1 MDKPGTSA
9 STTGSSDGGAQSTVQ
24 IGDQFRDTVAS
35 ILRTKYADV
44 LTEVRLGNHKKVD
57 IVFSRFDFGR
67 TERIGVECKDYQR
80 PLTKQDI
87 SSKIYPDYDVL
98 VRAGKLDRVIIV
110 ASKDI
115 SADARSYVDAIRWM
129 SFRTVYQLEEDLLG
143 LREYIESLSTIFDER
158 ELGSYYVEARF
169 EGKNGTA
176 EEYISHWLSDLES
189 TPLAIM
195 GGYGKGKT
203 SFALRIISVQAHRYL
218 NNPTERMPVLIRLGH
233 VVHETQLEGLFG
245 KEFTARYPARDFR
258 FRTMEHLNELGRLF
272 IVLDGF
278 DEMKHAMSASD
289 FRANFREFN
298 RLLRP
303 NSKVLLLGRPNAVP
317 TDARRHVFRG
327 ERYHKEHLT
336 LDPAFRRWNEVTI
349 NYFNDIEIQKFL
361 HSYLSHL
368 LKESSDAQRE
378 RFIAGRVD
386 EIRRE
391 VAVDL
396 LARPVHA
403 KIVAD
408 LASEP
413 TFDLHGFTRHT
424 LYAAFIKLLVERD
437 VEEKQARNAI
447 GVEGR
452 LEFQRRLAWWSWTK
466 ADEGQGFFERDKVPI
481 SLLADL
487 PDGTATDD
495 ETKLA
500 EYLVSTLTEEKEAG
514 ILYFAH
520 RSFQEFLVG
529 EKLRTLT
536 PSADQHLQIAAT
548 LSDDILDFLDTAP
561 DQNHIRRWHGTL
573 SECTGPLP
581 TAYLRYFKKDRAL
594 VREILLSK
602 ISHNVP
608 ATDVAI
614 IGLAP
619 LIAREKKGNGTLP
632 IESEV
637 IVYLENIVADG
648 NDGAAIMAIICLIRL
663 HAEENAANAIDSLL
677 VGLLMRHVKRMNSSN
692 RMRETSA
699 GEVHGIEMPY
709 SKFGAVE
716 EICSRVLSREKANNI
731 GKRIFIRLKDTL
743 DLAAAH
749 LTQTTMLIAR
759 SIDPTRN
766 NPISH
771 EFFQGIRLSP
781 LPELLSVTI
790 PIDSIKDP
798 TMRDAITFIMNQPA
812 DRFMI
817 DGGGGRRQGDEFGM
831 STLFPSGRRRSL
843 K

>member
-1 MDKPGTSA
+1 MGEPGTSA
-9 STTGSSDGGAQSTVQ
+9 NTTGSTDSGAQSTVQ
-24 IGDQFRDTVAS
+24 IGDRFRDTVAS

-67 TERIGVECKDYQR
+67 IERIGVECKHYQR
-80 PLTKQDI
+80 PLTKQEI
-87 SSKIYPDYDVL
+87 SSKIYPDYNVL
-98 VRAGKLDRVIIV
+98 VSEGELDRVIIV

-169 EGKNGTA
+169 EGKKGTA
-176 EEYISHWLSDLES
+176 EEYISHWLNDLQAN
-189 TPLAIM
+189 PLAIM

-203 SFALRIISVQAHRYL
+203 SFALRIASEQARRYF
-218 NNPTERMPVLIRLGH
+218 NDPTERMPVLIRLGH

-245 KEFTARYPARDFR
+245 KEFTARHPARDFR
-258 FRTMEHLNELGRLF
+258 FRTLEQLNELGRLF

-289 FRANFREFN
+289 FRANFKEFN

-303 NSKVLLLGRPNAVP
+303 KSKVLLLGRPNAVP
-317 TDARRHVFRG
+317 TDARHHVFRG
-327 ERYHKEHLT
+327 ERYHKEHLAQ
-336 LDPAFRRWNEVTI
+336 DPTFRRWTEVTI
-349 NYFNDIEIQKFL
+349 DYFNDIEIQRFL

-368 LKESSDAQRE
+368 LRESSDAQRE
-378 RFIAGRVD
+378 KFISDRVE

-403 KIVAD
+403 KIVAE
-408 LASEP
+408 LASDP

-437 VEEKQARNAI
+437 VEEKQARRAI
-447 GVEGR
+447 GVEDR

-466 ADEGQGFFERDKVPI
+466 ADEGQGFFERDQVPF
-481 SLLADL
+481 SLLTDL
-487 PDGTATDD
+487 TDGTSIND

-529 EKLRTLT
+529 EKIRTLT
-536 PSADQHLQIAAT
+536 PSAEQHLVIAAT

-561 DQNHIRRWHGTL
+561 DQNHIRRWFGTL
-573 SECTGPLP
+573 SQCTGPFP
-581 TAYLRYFKKDRAL
+581 TAYLRYFKTDRTL
-594 VREILLSK
+594 VRDILRSK
-602 ISHNVP
+602 ISYNVP
-608 ATDVAI
+608 VTDVAI

-619 LIAREKKGNGTLP
+619 SRVREEKENETLP
-632 IESEV
+632 TESEV
-637 IVYLENIVADG
+637 IDYLVKIVICG
-648 NDGAAIMAIICLIRL
+648 NDDAATMAIICLIRL
-663 HAEENAANAIDSLL
+663 YVEENAGDAINRLL
-677 VGLLMRHVKRMNSSN
+677 IGLLRRLAERMILSN
-692 RMRETSA
+692 E
-699 GEVHGIEMPY
+699 EQGILIHSPQ
-709 SKFGAVE
+709 FGAVE
-716 EICSRVLSREKANNI
+716 QICSKVLSREKAKNI

-749 LTQTTMLIAR
+749 LTQTSMLIAR
-759 SIDPTRN
+759 SIDPTHN
-766 NPISH
+766 YPINH
-771 EFFQGIRLSP
+771 EFCQGTRVSS
-781 LPELLSVTI
+781 LPELLSITI
-790 PIDSIKDP
+790 PIDLIKDQK
-798 TMRDAITFIMNQPA
+798 TKDAITLIMKQPA
-812 DRFMI
+812 DRFKI
-817 DGGGGRRQGDEFGM
+817 DKVSEPRRSGISAPFI
-831 STLFPSGRRRSL
+831 SGRPPHI